1 MTPENPPPAK
11 TDANEDYTEVIFK
24 EIKVTD
30 ITKPRAHAFFLHVTR
45 CVAVCCVV
53 MWGTIFSRDKLLM

>member
-1 MTPENPPPAK
+1 MRAMTPENPPPAK

-45 CVAVCCVV
+45 CVAA
-53 MWGTIFSRDKLLM
+53 